1 VTPFPVPIDYITLSR
16 YGDRRKPH
24 RTLCQP
30 TRKFVIKPAI
40 ARFRRAAAVAAIAAA
55 LPAAMAITMTAGA
68 PVAANAQSG
77 GNTGVS
83 AAHKAEFEKIVRD
96 YILRNPEIVAE
107 AIQILRAKKKVAEA
121 TADKE
126 YLASNRATLISD
138 PASPVGGNP
147 KGDVTIVEFFDY
159 RCGVCKRIHP
169 IVDELVRTDKNIRRV

>member
-1 VTPFPVPIDYITLSR
+1 M
-16 YGDRRKPH
+16 
-24 RTLCQP
+24 
-30 TRKFVIKPAI
+30 KPAI
-40 ARFRRAAAVAAIAAA
+40 ARFRRAAAVAAITAA
-55 LPAAMAITMTAGA
+55 LPATMAITVTAGA
-68 PVAANAQSG
+68 PVAANAQSD
-77 GNTGVS
+77 GNTGGS

-138 PASPVGGNP
+138 PASPVDGNP